1 MKKVIW
7 SEIDGY
13 MKKNKQIIDSEIK
26 KIKNLNK
33 DNSEFDEILYSFIKR
48 KVLTYLEKKTNL
60 TKIFTSHMKKIIER
74 SIIAI
79 YLLRSDDPPI
89 QTKIR
94 KVAGFTANVQ
104 VKDIREY
111 LGIPLLLQ
119 EYKRL
124 VDDSNNRVRQCI
136 KCRKMLNYDKF
147 SVRKNGNLRRECNE
161 CRNISNIINF
171 WRKKIKVAKFITMK
185 AKEGINV
192 SEFLNLLNQRKKFD
206 IRIKC
211 FNCNVGINLLPA
223 LQFHHIQKHLKVKGA
238 DWNKLRFSPL
248 EKIIKSLDQ
257 QECILLC
264 ANCHAMRT
272 ATFFDQNKD
281 AIFTEKIEEYSW
293 QIRGK
298 IKRWIRKKKIIE
310 ELYNG
315 RCTKCEQI
323 GTEKLPALHFHH
335 LDPSRKKTDFSTNLR
350 DITDIKKVKKL
361 LTEEGCTCL
370 CSNCH
375 SIENAVIFKKYRHK
389 IIQKS

>member
-7 SEIDGY
+7 SEIDEY
-13 MKKNKQIIDSEIK
+13 IKKNKQIIDSEVKEIK
-26 KIKNLNK
+26 KINEDVN
-33 DNSEFDEILYSFIKR
+33 EIDEIVYSFIKR
-48 KVLTYLEKKTNL
+48 KFLTYLEKKMPL
-60 TKIFTSHMKKIIER
+60 TKILKSHTQKFIER

-79 YLLRSDDPPI
+79 YLLRSDNPPL

-104 VKDIREY
+104 VKEIREY
-111 LGIPLLLQ
+111 LGIPLPPQ
-119 EYKRL
+119 EYNRL
-124 VDDSNNRVRQCI
+124 VDDSINRVRQCI
-136 KCRKMLNYDKF
+136 KCRKLLNYDKF

-192 SEFLNLLNQRKKFD
+192 SEFLNILNQRGKFE

-223 LQFHHIQKHLKVKGA
+223 LQFHHIKKHLKIKGA
-238 DWNKLRFSPL
+238 EWNKLRFRPL
-248 EKIIKSLDQ
+248 KNILKSLDQ

-272 ATFFDQNKD
+272 ATFFNQNKN
-281 AIFTEKIEEYSW
+281 AIFTEKIEEYTW

-315 RCTKCEQI
+315 RCTKCQKI
-323 GTEKLPALHFHH
+323 SIDKLPVLHFHH
-335 LDPSRKKTDFSTNLR
+335 LDPSRKKTNFSADLR
-350 DITDIKKVKKL
+350 DITDIEKIKKL
-361 LTEEGCTCL
+361 LTEEDCICL

-375 SIENAVIFKKYRHK
+375 SIENAEIFKKYKHK
-389 IIQKS
+389 IIQKN

>member
-1 MKKVIW
+1 MKKAIW

-26 KIKNLNK
+26 EIKILNK
-33 DNSEFDEILYSFIKR
+33 DNDEIDEILYSFIKR
-48 KVLTYLEKKTNL
+48 KVLTYLEKKTTL

-79 YLLRSDDPPI
+79 YLLRSDNPPI

-104 VKDIREY
+104 VKEIREY
-111 LGIPLLLQ
+111 LGIPLPLQ

-124 VDDSNNRVRQCI
+124 VDDSNKRVRQCI

-272 ATFFDQNKD
+272 ATFFNQNKK
-281 AIFTEKIEEYSW
+281 AIFTENIEEYTW

-298 IKRWIRKKKIIE
+298 IKRWIRKKKIIQ

-315 RCTKCEQI
+315 RCTKCQKI
-323 GTEKLPALHFHH
+323 SIDKLPVLHFHH
-335 LDPSRKKTDFSTNLR
+335 LDPSRKKTNFSADLR
-350 DITDIKKVKKL
+350 DITDVKKIKKL
-361 LTEEGCTCL
+361 LTEEDCTCL

-375 SIENAVIFKKYRHK
+375 SIENAEIFKKYRHK
-389 IIQKS
+389 IIQKN